1 MGILITGGAGYIGSV
16 TTEMLRTEEEVVVL
30 DDLSGGHRKAV
41 DPAVPFYEGDFG
53 DAALLSY
60 IVTRHE
66 IDQVIHFAGYVSVS
80 ESIGKPLGYF
90 ENNTAKVADMLSA
103 LRRVGVKN
111 IVFSS
116 TAAVYGETDCT
127 PIDEEHPKRPANPY
141 GLSKYFAEE
150 ILDWAEPAFGMTH
163 VTLRYFNAAG
173 AAADRGEVRESKG
186 RLISTVLQVPM
197 GKRKHVDLY
206 GCDYPTPDGTCV
218 RDYVHVLD
226 LADANVRA
234 LRYLRH
240 GGAGQKINLGNG
252 KGFSVREV
260 VAAAEKVTGV
270 KIPVRETARREGDS
284 SILVADTG
292 KARKV
297 LGWSP
302 RFSDLDTIVRSAWEW
317 GISHPNGYS
326 TLD

>member
-1 MGILITGGAGYIGSV
+1 MGVLITGGAGYIGSV
-16 TTEMLRTEEEVVVL
+16 TTEMLREEEEVVVL
-30 DDLSGGHRKAV
+30 DDLSGGHREAV
-41 DPAVPFYEGDFG
+41 DPEVPFYEGDFG

-60 IVTRHE
+60 IVGKHG
-66 IDQVIHFAGYVSVS
+66 IDQVIHFAGYVSVP
-80 ESIGKPLGYF
+80 ESISKPLGYF
-90 ENNTAKVADMLSA
+90 ENNATKVVNMLSA

-116 TAAVYGETDCT
+116 TAAVYGETDRT
-127 PIDEEHPKRPANPY
+127 PIDEEHPKKPANPY

-173 AAADRGEVRESKG
+173 AAADRGEARESKG
-186 RLISTVLQVPM
+186 HLIPTVLQVSM
-197 GKRKHVDLY
+197 GKREHVDLY

-226 LADANVRA
+226 LADANIRA
-234 LRYLRH
+234 LRYLRN

-252 KGFSVREV
+252 RGFSVREV

-270 KIPVRETARREGDS
+270 KIPVRETARRKGDS
-284 SILVADTG
+284 SILVADVG

-302 RFSDLDTIVRSAWEW
+302 RFSDLETIVQTAWEW
-317 GISHPNGYS
+317 GISHPNGYAAF
-326 TLD
+326 D